1 MRKVVRLVVG
11 LGILL
16 FASFGHARARTLQID
31 ESILATAV
39 SAQGRNTIYGTVFSE
54 SRRPVADVYVEL
66 LDDFNSSIGQTKT
79 DVSGR
84 FSFIGLIDGRYLI
97 RVRPYGTDYLEQ
109 TREVVLASISSVRPS
124 EVGTRSGGSATE
136 HIDIALR
143 RDERANVGPFAAAPD
158 VIFVQNVPESAKKLY
173 EEGVA
178 YLRSKN
184 EKQGFDSLKKALEIF
199 PDYYLALDRL
209 GAEYAVR
216 GSSDRSYYEAG
227 LLLLT
232 KAVEVNPRSFS
243 SMYGLGWTQYQLARN
258 NEAIESLRRATSLY
272 GKAGDAYLWLGKAL
286 RRAKT
291 LDQAEVALRH
301 ASELTK
307 GKVAGIHWELAALY
321 SDQKRYKEAAD
332 EMELFLKAA
341 PKGEDTEK
349 IKALIKQL
357 RDKANGN

>member
-1 MRKVVRLVVG
+1 
-11 LGILL
+11 
-16 FASFGHARARTLQID
+16 
-31 ESILATAV
+31 
-39 SAQGRNTIYGTVFSE
+39 
-54 SRRPVADVYVEL
+54 VYVEL
-66 LDDFNSSIGQTKT
+66 LNDTNSSVGQTKT
-79 DVSGR
+79 DTSGR
-84 FSFIGLIDGRYLI
+84 FTFNGLSDGRYQI
-97 RVRPYGTDYLEQ
+97 TVRPLSNEYLEQ
-109 TREVVLASISSVRPS
+109 TTQVTLTSISAARANEDSLR
-124 EVGTRSGGSATE
+124 RSAGSSSE

-143 RDERANVGPFAAAPD
+143 RDERANVGPFAAAPG
-158 VIFVQNVPESAKKLY
+158 VIFVQNVPEPAKKLY

>member
-1 MRKVVRLVVG
+1 MRKVVRLVIG

-16 FASFGHARARTLQID
+16 FVPFGHALARTRLTN

-39 SAQGRNTIYGTVFSE
+39 SAQGRNTIYGTVFNE
-54 SRRPVADVYVEL
+54 SHRAVADVYVEL

-97 RVRPYGTDYLEQ
+97 RVRPYGTDYQEQ
-109 TREVVLASISSVRPS
+109 TREVVLASISSVRGS
-124 EVGTRSGGSATE
+124 GSATE

-143 RDERANVGPFAAAPD
+143 RDERANVGPFAAALD
-158 VIFVQNVPESAKKLY
+158 VIFVQNVPEPAKKLY

-184 EKQGFDSLKKALEIF
+184 EKQGFDNLKKALEIF

-258 NEAIESLRRATSLY
+258 AEAIESLRRATSLY

-291 LDQAEVALRH
+291 LDQAEVALKH

-307 GKVAGIHWELAALY
+307 GKVAGVHWELAALY

-341 PKGEDTEK
+341 PKSEDTEK
-349 IKALIKQL
+349 IKELIKQL
-357 RDKANGN
+357 RAKANGN